1 MLFKI
6 AICDDE
12 EKDCTILSEYL
23 RQYEMQYDIDFQI
36 NCYANGAEL
45 LSAYHS
51 GKTFHV
57 LFLDVEMPGLSG
69 LELAREIRN
78 LPERQVRIIFVS
90 NYPQYMQ
97 DSFNVQAFHYLTK
110 PLSYDTFCHLI
121 NNIQKDYIH
130 SASTKLLLCSDL
142 TEEFVFI
149 DDIIYIKTSPVQK
162 GYLTFVLKEKSL
174 LVKGYLHY
182 WETELAPYSFLSP
195 YRGILVNLDHI
206 HFFEKGKLLLSN
218 NHSVPLSRRH
228 EQRLREAFSRH
239 VITIHHYR

>member
-69 LELAREIRN
+69 L
-78 LPERQVRIIFVS
+78 
-90 NYPQYMQ
+90 
-97 DSFNVQAFHYLTK
+97 
-110 PLSYDTFCHLI
+110 
-121 NNIQKDYIH
+121 
-130 SASTKLLLCSDL
+130 
-142 TEEFVFI
+142 
-149 DDIIYIKTSPVQK
+149 
-162 GYLTFVLKEKSL
+162 
-174 LVKGYLHY
+174 
-182 WETELAPYSFLSP
+182 
-195 YRGILVNLDHI
+195 
-206 HFFEKGKLLLSN
+206 
-218 NHSVPLSRRH
+218 
-228 EQRLREAFSRH
+228 
-239 VITIHHYR
+239 